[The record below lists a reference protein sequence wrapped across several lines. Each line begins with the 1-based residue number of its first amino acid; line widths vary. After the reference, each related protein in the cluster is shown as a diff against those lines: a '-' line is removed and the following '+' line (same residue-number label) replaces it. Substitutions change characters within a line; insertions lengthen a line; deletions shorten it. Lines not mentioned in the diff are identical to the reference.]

1 MKQLEKTEGLYLHG
15 SCVPEA
21 LHTMSALWTVLE
33 DMVEEVAVE

>member
-33 DMVEEVAVE
+33 EMGEEVAVE